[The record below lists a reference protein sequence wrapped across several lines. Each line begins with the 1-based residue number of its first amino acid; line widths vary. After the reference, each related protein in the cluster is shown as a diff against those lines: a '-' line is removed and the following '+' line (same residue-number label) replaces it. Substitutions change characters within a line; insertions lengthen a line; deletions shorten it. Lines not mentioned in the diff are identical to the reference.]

1 MLDFQNQTL
10 DINELP
16 RFEQVEGHHVDRA
29 YLKVLRILYLFW
41 FVLMFSILITLE
53 ILIEL
58 PPQAFYPI
66 LGGLLILF
74 SLSIIE
80 VEKGFPRRKF
90 GIREK
95 DIIFQ
100 NGFFVFSQSILPYNR
115 IQHVEIKQGPLFKA
129 FSLFTLKVYTAG
141 SSAGDLSIA
150 GLNTNDADKL
160 KAQILK
166 VADLNE
172 NWFLHPSTP
181 KF

>member
-1 MLDFQNQTL
+1 MLDFQNQVL

-16 RFEQVEGHHVDRA
+16 KFEQVEGHPVDKA
-29 YLKVLRILYLFW
+29 YLKVLRILYVFW

-53 ILIEL
+53 ILVDL
-58 PPQAFYPI
+58 PQQAFYPI
-66 LGGLLILF
+66 LVALVVLF
-74 SLSIIE
+74 SFSIIE

-100 NGFFVFSQSILPYNR
+100 NGYFVFRQTILPYKR

-129 FSLFTLKVYTAG
+129 FSLFSLKVYTAG

-150 GLNTNDADKL
+150 GLNKNDADKL
-160 KAQILK
+160 KARILK

-172 NWFLHPSTP
+172 D
-181 KF
+181 

>member
-10 DINELP
+10 DINHLP
-16 RFEQVEGHHVDRA
+16 KFEQVEGHPVDKA
-29 YLKVLRILYLFW
+29 YLIVLRILYIFW
-41 FVLMFSILITLE
+41 FVLLFSIAITLE
-53 ILIEL
+53 ILAGL
-58 PPQAFYPI
+58 PQLVFYPI

-74 SLSIIE
+74 SLSSIE

-100 NGFFVFSQSILPYNR
+100 NGYFVFKQTILPYKR

-129 FSLFTLKVYTAG
+129 FNLFTLKVYTAG

-150 GLNTNDADKL
+150 GLNKNDADKL

-172 NWFLHPSTP
+172 D
-181 KF
+181 

>member
-10 DINELP
+10 DINNLP
-16 RFEQVEGHHVDRA
+16 RFEQVEGHPVDRA

-41 FVLMFSILITLE
+41 IVLMFSILMTLE

-58 PPQAFYPI
+58 PQPAFYPI
-66 LGGLLILF
+66 LGVLIILF
-74 SLSIIE
+74 TFSILE
-80 VEKGFPRRKF
+80 VEKGFPRKKF

-100 NGFFVFSQSILPYNR
+100 SGYFVFTQTILPYKR

-129 FSLFTLKVYTAG
+129 FSLFTLKIYTAG

-150 GLNTNDADKL
+150 GLNKNDADKL

-166 VADLNE
+166 AADIDN
-172 NWFLHPSTP
+172 N
-181 KF
+181 

>member
-10 DINELP
+10 DITDLP
-16 RFEQVEGHHVDRA
+16 KFEQVEGHPVDRA
-29 YLKVLRILYLFW
+29 YLKVLRILYIFW
-41 FVLMFSILITLE
+41 FVLMFSIVITLE
-53 ILIEL
+53 ILVEL
-58 PPQAFYPI
+58 PRMAFYPI
-66 LGGLLILF
+66 LSGLIILF
-74 SLSIIE
+74 TFSILE

-100 NGFFVFSQSILPYNR
+100 NGYFVFKQTILPYKR

-141 SSAGDLSIA
+141 SSSGDLSIA
-150 GLNTNDADKL
+150 GLNKEDADKL

-172 NWFLHPSTP
+172 D
-181 KF
+181 